1 MLSTLYYERRKEE
14 KPVDINKRNNGGRR
28 NGGKTV
34 ASEQRRLAS
43 QIRRYERE
51 GFKIPVRLKTSD
63 GEVSGFTHDI
73 CPEGLLVFSETSL
86 SPGSPLSLRFFF
98 GESFCSLNISGQ
110 VLFCRLVEKEGA
122 ARHAIGM
129 KFSGIRDF
137 EKKMLASTVREL
149 RQHPDTY
156 QKSLLNISVST
167 DTLSQEAAE
176 FSIRIPRTFE
186 ERRNAIG
193 KYSIHASKITGW
205 GAYLPDKEVTT
216 DDINA
221 MLDSKGFKRV
231 GSVVKHLTGIRS
243 RRYVGSGERFPSDM
257 AVKAGNQ
264 ALKKAGMDP
273 KELDVIIFCGV
284 SRDVEEPATANIV
297 REKMGAKNAYVFDLA
312 NACNGFISGIDVVD
326 SFIASN
332 RCETGL
338 VVAGE
343 NMSQY
348 VTWDPLSRKDLKLSS
363 MSYTFGDGAGA
374 AVVCRAQD
382 GDQQG
387 IRANWFLS
395 DSSYWHVAVIP
406 LVEAVNGNK
415 RLFKSIGSEIE
426 KAALKH
432 VPIGVEETMD
442 KLNWKIEDIDL
453 VIPHQVS
460 SHIITNLFYKR
471 LGMPP
476 EKIFW
481 SFPRHGN
488 VGAASMPV
496 AVCEAYKEGRLKAG
510 DKVLFVGGSGG
521 FGVGIMGLV
530 L

>member
-1 MLSTLYYERRKEE
+1 MNSTAFYQRRKEV
-14 KPVDINKRNNGGRR
+14 KPVDIDKRKNGGRR
-28 NGGKTV
+28 SEVKIV
-34 ASEQRRLAS
+34 SPEQRRLAS

-51 GFKIPVRLKTSD
+51 AFKIPVRLKTTK
-63 GEVSGFTHDI
+63 GEVSGYTHDI
-73 CPEGLLVFSETSL
+73 SPEGLLVFTETTL
-86 SPGSPLSLRFFF
+86 SPGTPMSLQFFF
-98 GESFCSLNISGQ
+98 GERFCSLSISGQ
-110 VLFCRLVEKEGA
+110 VLFCRLVEKNGA

-129 KFSGIRDF
+129 KFSGVRDF
-137 EKKMLASTVREL
+137 EKKILASSVKEL

-156 QKSLLNISVST
+156 QKSLVNIRVST

-186 ERRNAIG
+186 ERPDISH
-193 KYSIHASKITGW
+193 KSVIHASKITGW
-205 GAYLPDKEVTT
+205 GSYLPEKEVTT
-216 DDINA
+216 EDINA
-221 MLDSKGFKRV
+221 MLESKGYKHV
-231 GSVVKHLTGIRS
+231 GDVMKHLTGIKS
-243 RRYVGSGERFPSDM
+243 RRYVGAQDQFPSDM
-257 AVKAGNQ
+257 AVEAGNR
-264 ALKKAGMDP
+264 ALKNAGMDP
-273 KELDVIIFCGV
+273 KELEVIIFCGV

-297 REKMGAKNAYVFDLA
+297 REKIGAKNAYVFDLA

-348 VTWDPLSRKDLKLSS
+348 VTWDPHSKKDLKLSA

-374 AVVCRAQD
+374 AVVCRAQE

-387 IRANWFLS
+387 LRANWFLS
-395 DSSYWHVAVIP
+395 DSSYWNVAVIP
-406 LVEAVNGNK
+406 LISAVNGSR

-442 KLNWKIEDIDL
+442 KLNWRIEDIDL

-460 SHIITNLFYKR
+460 SHIIINLFFKR

-496 AVCEAYKEGRLKAG
+496 AVCEAFKEGRLKHG

-530 L
+530 I